1 MKVVFMGTADFAV
14 PSLAAILKEGY
25 EVVGVVTAPDKKA
38 GRGQKISQS
47 PVKTFAV
54 ENELNLLQPTNLKSE
69 EFQAE
74 LKSLEAD
81 LFAVVAFRML
91 PESVWGMPPKGTI
104 NLHSSLLPQ
113 YRGAAPI
120 NWAIINGD
128 KETGVST
135 FFIEKEIDTGDV
147 IYQASTE
154 IDPNENAGSL
164 HDRLMMIG
172 ADLMVKTLS
181 SIEKDDMPRVKQNFS
196 QELLPAPKI
205 FKDDCII
212 DWNKDVEA
220 IHNFVRGMSP
230 YPVAWTYLGDKSLR
244 ITEAEKELADHNHPS
259 GSIHFDSKKSL
270 KVACKGGYL
279 NIKHLQLQG
288 KKRMDIAS
296 FRNGTQLEE
305 GTVLGN

>member
-1 MKVVFMGTADFAV
+1 MGTADFAV
-14 PSLAAILKEGY
+14 PSLGAILKEGY

-47 PVKTFAV
+47 PVKAFAV
-54 ENELNLLQPTNLKSE
+54 ENDLNLLQPTNLKSE
-69 EFQAE
+69 EFQSE

-81 LFAVVAFRML
+81 LFVVVAFRML
-91 PESVWGMPPKGTI
+91 PESVWGMSPKGTI

-172 ADLMVKTLS
+172 ADLMVKTLV
-181 SIEKDDMPRVKQNFS
+181 SIEKGDMPRVKQNFS

-244 ITEAEKELADHNHPS
+244 ITEAEKELADHNHPN
-259 GSIHFDSKKSL
+259 GSIHFDSRKSL